1 MSWTNMED
9 EPQMDLNIGLA
20 EEERK
25 DLENLIGVF
34 KDEPFSLSLNAA
46 PEDLQKQIT
55 FLKEKMTRMFVVLLD
70 LDKKMR
76 SLYEV
81 VRLFYRKTEVM
92 NERINDVINLA
103 KTDKQR

>member
-1 MSWTNMED
+1 MED
-9 EPQMDLNIGLA
+9 EPQVDLNIGFA

-34 KDEPFSLSLNAA
+34 KDEQFSLSLNAT

-55 FLKEKMTRMFVVLLD
+55 FLKEKMTRMSVVLLD

-92 NERINDVINLA
+92 NERINDVIKLV

>member
-1 MSWTNMED
+1 MDD

-25 DLENLIGVF
+25 DLENLVGVF
-34 KDEPFSLSLNAA
+34 KDERFSPSLNAA
-46 PEDLQKQIT
+46 PEDLQKQII
-55 FLKEKMTRMFVVLLD
+55 FLKEKITRMSVVLLA

-92 NERINDVINLA
+92 NERINDVIKLV

>member
-1 MSWTNMED
+1 MED
-9 EPQMDLNIGLA
+9 EHQIDFNIGFA

-34 KDEPFSLSLNAA
+34 KDEQSSLLLNAT

-55 FLKEKMTRMFVVLLD
+55 FLKENMTRMSVVLLD

-81 VRLFYRKTEVM
+81 IRLFYRKTELM
-92 NERINDVINLA
+92 NERINDVIALV
-103 KTDKQR
+103 KKDKQR

>member
-1 MSWTNMED
+1 
-9 EPQMDLNIGLA
+9 
-20 EEERK
+20 
-25 DLENLIGVF
+25 
-34 KDEPFSLSLNAA
+34 
-46 PEDLQKQIT
+46 
-55 FLKEKMTRMFVVLLD
+55 VLLA

-92 NERINDVINLA
+92 NERINDVIKLV

>member
-1 MSWTNMED
+1 MED
-9 EPQMDLNIGLA
+9 EPLDLNIGLA

-34 KDEPFSLSLNAA
+34 KDDRFSSSPDAG
-46 PEDLQKQIT
+46 PEELQKQIA
-55 FLKEKMTRMFVVLLD
+55 FMKEKVTRMSVLLLD

-81 VRLFYRKTEVM
+81 IRLFYRKTEVM
-92 NERINDVINLA
+92 NERINDVIKLV
-103 KTDKQR
+103 KTGEPR

>member
-1 MSWTNMED
+1 MED
-9 EPQMDLNIGLA
+9 EPQINLNIGLA

-25 DLENLIGVF
+25 DLENLVDVF

-55 FLKEKMTRMFVVLLD
+55 FLKEKMTRMSVVLLD

-81 VRLFYRKTEVM
+81 IHLFYRKTEVM
-92 NERINDVINLA
+92 NEHINDVIKLV

>member
-1 MSWTNMED
+1 MED

-34 KDEPFSLSLNAA
+34 KDDRFASSPDAS
-46 PEDLQKQIT
+46 PEELQKQIA
-55 FLKEKMTRMFVVLLD
+55 FMKEKMTRMSVMLLD

-81 VRLFYRKTEVM
+81 IRLFYRKTEVM
-92 NERINDVINLA
+92 NERINDVIKLA
-103 KTDKQR
+103 KTGKQR